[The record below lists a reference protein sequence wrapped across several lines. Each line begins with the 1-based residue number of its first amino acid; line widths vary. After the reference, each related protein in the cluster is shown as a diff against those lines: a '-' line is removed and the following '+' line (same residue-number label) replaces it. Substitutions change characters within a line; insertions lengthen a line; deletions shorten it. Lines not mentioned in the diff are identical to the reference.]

1 MQVSGLHSAWSLTAK
16 PLSSMQNCLK
26 WKVYAQEWAIC
37 INIGHGNQDMVYLRC
52 SYFQTPSSCVSGAVR
67 ITSTSCGSL
76 SDYNLIIIKQ
86 FWKER
91 LESTT
96 IFFDHHH
103 DVPSPTFVWSA
114 VYIAEQQGWSP
125 SRQKVPP
132 PIVRN
137 LPFLFLVDKMSWFE
151 SSLDQWRLIPGRFR
165 RMITVPEVDPSPI
178 FVIITV
184 INRIPR
190 EPSNFSEMAP
200 FIKI

>member
-1 MQVSGLHSAWSLTAK
+1 MK
-16 PLSSMQNCLK
+16 CLK
-26 WKVYAQEWAIC
+26 TWTHNFLTTNY
-37 INIGHGNQDMVYLRC
+37 YLVKTLK
-52 SYFQTPSSCVSGAVR
+52 YQTVLKRTVR
-67 ITSTSCGSL
+67 I
-76 SDYNLIIIKQ
+76 
-86 FWKER
+86 
-91 LESTT
+91 ESTT

-103 DVPSPTFVWSA
+103 DVSSPTFVWSA